1 MSINKKFDFIIV
13 GQGLAG
19 TLLAHDL
26 IEAHKSVLIIDANL
40 KASASRVAAGLINP
54 ISMKRCIEAMPSYYL
69 TKCLDRFLDL
79 EKKLDSSF
87 LKLKPLLRL
96 FDSIETNNKWID
108 KYNNEGMS
116 IYIKELLSKNSFSF
130 LNDSFSSALVE
141 TAGQLDIKIFLDVSR
156 SYFSKFYHLL
166 DEKFDFSFFNDSKIS
181 YKNYSA
187 DTIVFCEGFRVMDNP
202 YFNYLPIAPTKG
214 EVMTIKIPSLE
225 YFDKVISKGVYII
238 PLGNYLY
245 TVGATYNRTDF
256 TDKLTKEGQAFL
268 NKRIKDILNVDY
280 EVINSIAGV
289 RPTVKDRKPLIG
301 MHPKNPN
308 IGIFNGLG
316 ARGVLIGPFL
326 SKQFSSMLDGK
337 SNQNLDFETID
348 RFL

>member
-26 IEAHKSVLIIDANL
+26 IEANKSVLIIDANL

-141 TAGQLDIKIFLDVSR
+141 TAGQLDIKSFLDVSR

-202 YFNYLPIAPTKG
+202 YFNYLPITPTKG

-280 EVINSIAGV
+280 EVINSMAGV
-289 RPTVKDRKPLIG
+289 RPTVKDMKPLIG

-308 IGIFNGLG
+308 IAIFNGLG

>member
-1 MSINKKFDFIIV
+1 MTLNKKFDFIIV

-26 IEAHKSVLIIDANL
+26 IEANKSVLIIDANL

-69 TKCLDRFLDL
+69 TKCLDRFLYL
-79 EKKLDSSF
+79 EKKLDSRF

-96 FDSIETNNKWID
+96 FDSIETNNKWKD

-141 TAGQLDIKIFLDVSR
+141 TAGHLDIKSFLDVSR
-156 SYFSKFYHLL
+156 SYFSKFHHLL
-166 DEKFDFSFFNDSKIS
+166 NEKFDFSFFNDSKIS

-202 YFNYLPIAPTKG
+202 YFNYLPITPTKG

-256 TDKLTKEGQAFL
+256 TDKLTNEGQAFL

-326 SKQFSSMLDGK
+326 SKQFSLMLDDK

>member
-1 MSINKKFDFIIV
+1 MSLNKKFDFIIV

-26 IEAHKSVLIIDANL
+26 IEENKSVLLIDSNL

-87 LKLKPLLRL
+87 LKLKPILRL
-96 FDSIETNNKWID
+96 FDSIETNNQWKD
-108 KYNNEGMS
+108 KYKNEGMR
-116 IYIKELLSKNSFSF
+116 IYIKELLSKNSFSS

-141 TAGQLDIKIFLDVSR
+141 PAGHLDVIIFLDVSR
-156 SYFSKFYHLL
+156 SYFSKFHSLL
-166 DEKFDFSFFNDSKIS
+166 NEKFDFSLFSDSEIS
-181 YKNYSA
+181 YKNYTA
-187 DTIVFCEGFRVMDNP
+187 DAIIFCEGFRVKDNP

-256 TDKLTKEGQAFL
+256 TDKLTKEGQDFL

-280 EVINSIAGV
+280 EVINSVAGV

-301 MHPKNPN
+301 LHPKNPK

-316 ARGVLIGPFL
+316 ARGVLMGPYL
-326 SKQFSSMLDGK
+326 SKQFSSILNSN

>member
-26 IEAHKSVLIIDANL
+26 IEANKSVLIIDANL

-141 TAGQLDIKIFLDVSR
+141 TAGQLDIKSFLDVSR
-156 SYFSKFYHLL
+156 SYFSKFHHLL

-280 EVINSIAGV
+280 EVINSMAGV

>member
-26 IEAHKSVLIIDANL
+26 IEANKSVLIIDANL

-141 TAGQLDIKIFLDVSR
+141 TAGQLDIKSFLDVSR
-156 SYFSKFYHLL
+156 SYFSKFHHLL

-202 YFNYLPIAPTKG
+202 YFNYLPITPTKG

-280 EVINSIAGV
+280 EVINSMAGV